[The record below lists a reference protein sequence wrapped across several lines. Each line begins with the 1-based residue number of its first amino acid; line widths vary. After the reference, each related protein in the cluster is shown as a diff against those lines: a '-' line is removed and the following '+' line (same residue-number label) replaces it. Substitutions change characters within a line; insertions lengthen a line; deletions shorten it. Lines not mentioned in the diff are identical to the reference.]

1 MSNSNR
7 QQRVLR
13 GLAGPWLCTLLS
25 GVLLAS
31 LSSATRA
38 EPAAADQNAP
48 ETKAAVTESASTA
61 PAQAKPKSADG
72 GHVRPADKPYYI
84 EFRARNAE
92 TYGHTFSIYGRVNA
106 NGKVGAFT
114 VAGLHPVSESP
125 VPWMIGHLMAVPS
138 ETGASD
144 GDTDDQYVLA
154 RFHVALSA
162 EEFKKVVAYVRE
174 HQKNSPMWHAVL
186 YNCNAWIGD
195 VAKFMGMDVP
205 ASPLLMPADY
215 INGLKKLN
223 MHKAGI
229 IGTPVE
235 VASPAQLREARLR
248 AIAARGKK
256 TAAAVGGAPQNSDQA
271 GAPGDKPQGAKTQGV
286 KTQGPK
292 LQKVSATSATAK
304 FERPDPTAVH

>member
-1 MSNSNR
+1 MSKINR

-13 GLAGPWLCTLLS
+13 GLAGPWLCTLFS
-25 GVLLAS
+25 GVLLAV

-38 EPAAADQNAP
+38 EPTAAEQNAP
-48 ETKAAVTESASTA
+48 DAAQTKAAVAEPSPTA
-61 PAQAKPKSADG
+61 PAQAKPKSAEG

-92 TYGHTFSIYGRVNA
+92 SYGHTFSIYGRVNA

-114 VAGLHPVSESP
+114 VAGLHPISESA
-125 VPWMIGHLMAVPS
+125 VPWMIGHIMAVPS

-162 EEFKKVVAYVRE
+162 EEFKKVVAYVKE

-186 YNCNAWIGD
+186 YNCNAWVGD

-223 MHKAGI
+223 MNKAGI

-235 VASPAQLREARLR
+235 VASPAQLRAARLR
-248 AIAARGKK
+248 AIAAQGKK
-256 TAAAVGGAPQNSDQA
+256 IAGVADGAAQKTDHASAKT
-271 GAPGDKPQGAKTQGV
+271 PGDKPQGA

-304 FERPDPTAVH
+304 FEPLDPTAVH

>member
-1 MSNSNR
+1 MLNING
-7 QQRVLR
+7 QNRVLR
-13 GLAGPWLCTLLS
+13 GLAGRWLCTLFS
-25 GVLLAS
+25 GVLLAV

-38 EPAAADQNAP
+38 EPAAAEQNTP
-48 ETKAAVTESASTA
+48 ETKTAVAEAASTA
-61 PAQAKPKSADG
+61 PAQAKPKSAEG
-72 GHVRPADKPYYI
+72 GHVRPADKPYFI
-84 EFRARNAE
+84 EFRARNADS
-92 TYGHTFSIYGRVNA
+92 YGHTFSIYGRVNA

-114 VAGLHPVSESP
+114 VAGLHPISESP

-144 GDTDDQYVLA
+144 GDMDDQYVLA

-162 EEFKKVVAYVRE
+162 EEFKKVVAYVKE

-186 YNCNAWIGD
+186 YNCNAWVGD

-215 INGLKKLN
+215 INSLKKLN

-229 IGTPVE
+229 VGTPLE

-248 AIAARGKK
+248 ALAAHGKK
-256 TAAAVGGAPQNSDQA
+256 SA
-271 GAPGDKPQGAKTQGV
+271 GAVDGVAKQADQTGPKTQAAKPQPA
-286 KTQGPK
+286 K
-292 LQKVSATSATAK
+292 LQKVSATAPTVKSEVPDRSA
-304 FERPDPTAVH
+304 VQ